1 MIATTPYEIEIV
13 RRVQRGELCARVL
26 DGGDLCGRPI
36 HPEHRG
42 EKLCR
47 WHWEAANDKPH
58 ADDDDPFEK
67 VNGQKVC
74 VRCHKRPVAF
84 RVTRLCGNCQKV
96 THRQHVVSD
105 RRRET
110 K

>member
-1 MIATTPYEIEIV
+1 MIATTPFELEIV
-13 RRVQRGELCARVL
+13 RRVQGGELCARVL
-26 DGGDLCGRPI
+26 DGGDLCGRAI
-36 HPEHRG
+36 DKSHG
-42 EKLCR
+42 LDLCR
-47 WHWEAANDKPH
+47 WHSEDEKGLPH
-58 ADDDDPFEK
+58 HGDDDPFEK

-74 VRCHKRPVAF
+74 VRCRKRPVAY
-84 RVTRLCGNCQKV
+84 RASRLCYGCQKV